1 MKKLIFLLFALILL
15 SQIHGKDFTIYSP
28 DKKLKAN
35 ITISSNITYSI
46 FKDTLQIISP
56 SQISMKLSD
65 NLILG
70 QKPIL
75 INSKKRTINQIIK
88 PVVKQKFDTIIDNYN
103 ELTLDFKNNY
113 SIIFRV
119 YNDGVAYRFV
129 TKFKDSI
136 TVYSEQFEANFPDD
150 YKIYFPEEESFMSHS
165 ERLYKYINV
174 SEITSNRFCSLPA
187 LIEIDN
193 NIKCAITEAD
203 LEDYP
208 GMYLHGNNESKF
220 KLAGL
225 FPNYPS
231 KEEAKNDRDIYVVER
246 TDYLVKTIGNR
257 NFPWRVF
264 VVTENDAQLIESTII
279 YKLAKPHDENLDFS
293 WVKPGKVAWDWWNA
307 NNIYGVDFRA
317 GINTQTYKYYIDFAS
332 KYGIEYV
339 ILDEGWYKLGNLLE
353 VNPEIDV
360 EEIVNYGKQ
369 KNVGIILWAIWK
381 TLDDQFEEAMNQF
394 EKWGIKG
401 IKVDFMQRD
410 DAKMVNFYY
419 KVAREAAKR
428 KFLVD
433 FHGAYKPTG
442 LYRTYP
448 NVITSE
454 GVLGAEHNKWSENV
468 TPEHTLTIPFIRML
482 AGPMDFTPG
491 AMRNATKENF
501 RIIFTEPMSQ
511 GTRCRQLAMY
521 VVYESPLQMLADS
534 PTNYLKEPECME
546 FLSKVP
552 VVWDYTKVLDAKIS
566 KYVLLARKSGDK
578 WYVGAMTDWQPRNL
592 NIDFSFLDDGREY
605 KATIY
610 QDGINAD
617 RNANDF
623 KMIKKTIT
631 KNDKLEIHMSPGG
644 GWVAVLE

>member
-1 MKKLIFLLFALILL
+1 MIFASQFFAKEFV
-15 SQIHGKDFTIYSP
+15 IHSPNKSLKVTI
-28 DKKLKAN
+28 N
-35 ITISSNITYSI
+35 ISDIITYSI
-46 FKDTLQIISP
+46 FKNGRQIIAQ
-56 SQISMKLSD
+56 SQISLKLSD
-65 NLILG
+65 DLILG
-70 QKPIL
+70 KNPVL
-75 INSKKRTINQIIK
+75 INSKTKTVNEILK
-88 PVVKQKFDTIIDNYN
+88 PVVKQKYDAIKDNYN
-103 ELTLDFKNNY
+103 ELTLNFKNNY
-113 SIIFRV
+113 SLIFRV
-119 YNDGVAYRFV
+119 YDDGAAYRFI
-129 TKFKDSI
+129 TDFKNEI
-136 TVYSEQFEANFPDD
+136 TVYSEQFEANFTED

-165 ERLYKYINV
+165 ERLYKHINL
-174 SEITSNRFCSLPA
+174 SEINSKRFCSLPA
-187 LIEIDN
+187 LIEIGEN
-193 NIKCAITEAD
+193 VKCAITEAD

-208 GMYLHGNNESKF
+208 GMYLQGNDESKY
-220 KLAGL
+220 KLVGL

-231 KEEAKNDRDIYVVER
+231 KVEAKNDRDIYVIER
-246 TDYLVKTIGNR
+246 ENYLVKTNGSR

-264 VVTENDAQLIESTII
+264 VITDYDGQLIESTMI
-279 YKLAKPHDENLDFS
+279 YKLAKPHQDDIDFS

-353 VNPEIDV
+353 MNPEIDV
-360 EEIVNYGKQ
+360 KEIVEYGKQ

-410 DAKMVNFYY
+410 DAWMVNYYY
-419 KVAREAAKR
+419 KVAKEAAKR

-442 LYRTYP
+442 LYRTFP

-454 GVLGAEHNKWSENV
+454 GVLGLEHNKWSENV
-468 TPEHTLTIPFIRML
+468 TPKHTVTIPFIRML

-491 AMRNATKENF
+491 AMRNGTKENF
-501 RIIFTEPMSQ
+501 RIIFTDPMSQ
-511 GTRCRQLAMY
+511 GTRCHQLAMY

-534 PTNYLKEPECME
+534 PTNYLKEKECME

-552 VVWDYTKVLDAKIS
+552 TVWDYTKVLDAKIS
-566 KYVLLARKSGDK
+566 EYVLIARKNGNK
-578 WYVGAMTDWQPRNL
+578 WFVGAMTNWTPRKL
-592 NIDFSFLDDGREY
+592 NVDFSFINDENEH
-605 KATIY
+605 AITIY

-617 RNANDF
+617 RNANDY
-623 KMIKKTIT
+623 KVIKRTIT
-631 KNDKLEIHMSPGG
+631 KNDKLEIQLAPGG
-644 GWVAVLE
+644 GWVAIIE